1 MIDPAVA
8 QKFQGRLG
16 GFLDGDAT
24 LLWAGRSSRRL
35 WVSSSDLYLGSPIT
49 MVLLAW
55 SGILGADL
63 LNGKLDHLNSSL
75 LVWGATAFIVVRKLV
90 LEPWARSRLYYGV
103 TESRALVLRCFRKE
117 TIREVPIS
125 TPARISWGVWGGA
138 TVQFDPELNRDWRQ
152 VLWRLLQA
160 PALEDGVWFVAVQDS
175 ADLLNLV
182 RPSPN

>member
-1 MIDPAVA
+1 MIDPEVA

-16 GFLDGDAT
+16 GFLDGDET
-24 LLWAGRSSRRL
+24 LLWAGRSSRGL
-35 WVSSSDLYLGSPIT
+35 WITSSDLYFGYPIT
-49 MVLLAW
+49 LALLAW

-63 LNGKLDHLNSSL
+63 LSGKLDGLNLSL
-75 LVWGATAFIVVRKLV
+75 LVWGATAFVVVRKLV
-90 LEPWARSRLYYGV
+90 LEPWARGRLYYGI
-103 TESRALVLRCFRKE
+103 TESRALVLRSFRKE
-117 TIREVPIS
+117 TVREVSIS
-125 TPARISWGVWGGA
+125 TPARISWGIWGGA

-152 VLWRLLQA
+152 ALWRLLQA